1 MAEIN
6 GLLNRHT
13 VLKPYRG
20 FESLPHRKKVPGSAP
35 SMYAFTF
42 LTVLLLKRII
52 AWPAFDLPNKKNQ
65 GTPGNLIK
73 TRQYYPHARSEGGG
87 FEP

>member
-20 FESLPHRKKVPGSAP
+20 FESLPHRRLSSGAS
-35 SMYAFTF
+35 YY
-42 LTVLLLKRII
+42 LLRLQSLQR
-52 AWPAFDLPNKKNQ
+52 
-65 GTPGNLIK
+65 
-73 TRQYYPHARSEGGG
+73 YYGYGEMISRSI
-87 FEP
+87 